1 MGEELKKVEEGAKP
15 DESVKTLEEALALE
29 KAKNEVLMEQILKS
43 ENALADKDTEGFE
56 DVIPN
61 EDRGF
66 WRGQLLEN
74 REAAVGILN
83 RMRERMA
90 PAVKTETAPGAAAV
104 PPVAVPP
111 VAVPKP
117 LHNRE
122 AAKPAVAEK
131 GAAGGGDRAA
141 KIRNRAQEI
150 ARRDGASFTVAF
162 RAAEMEGRRCWLVPA
177 TGERGDLFPEE
188 IDGPV
193 VEQDEVAQ
201 RLEDAYVGGVEVE

>member
-1 MGEELKKVEEGAKP
+1 MGDEVKKVEGGAGP
-15 DESVKTLEEALALE
+15 DDRVKSLEEALATE

-43 ENALADKDTEGFE
+43 ENSLAEKDVEGFA

-66 WRGQLLEN
+66 WRGQFLEN
-74 REAAVGILN
+74 REVAVGILN
-83 RMRERMA
+83 RMRERVT
-90 PAVKTETAPGAAAV
+90 PAAKIETAPAAVVV

-111 VAVPKP
+111 VAAPKP

-122 AAKPAVAEK
+122 TAKPAVAEK

-150 ARRDGASFTVAF
+150 SNRNGCSFTVAF
-162 RAAEMEGRRCWLVPA
+162 RAAEQEL
-177 TGERGDLFPEE
+177 GEVR
-188 IDGPV
+188 
-193 VEQDEVAQ
+193 
-201 RLEDAYVGGVEVE
+201 